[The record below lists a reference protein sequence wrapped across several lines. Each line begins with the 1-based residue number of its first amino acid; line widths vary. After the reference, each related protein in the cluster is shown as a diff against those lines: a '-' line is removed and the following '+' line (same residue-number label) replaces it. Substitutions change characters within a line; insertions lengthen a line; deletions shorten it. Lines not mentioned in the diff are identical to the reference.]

1 MKFFIFL
8 IEASILGAT
17 IYFNIK
23 MFKKRVEE
31 GDNDKLWRWL
41 ILLLSFALIYF
52 MLNATY
58 QALFVDY

>member
-1 MKFFIFL
+1 M
-8 IEASILGAT
+8 GAT

-23 MFKKRVEE
+23 MFKKSVEE

-58 QALFVDY
+58 QALFVKKKKKEKI